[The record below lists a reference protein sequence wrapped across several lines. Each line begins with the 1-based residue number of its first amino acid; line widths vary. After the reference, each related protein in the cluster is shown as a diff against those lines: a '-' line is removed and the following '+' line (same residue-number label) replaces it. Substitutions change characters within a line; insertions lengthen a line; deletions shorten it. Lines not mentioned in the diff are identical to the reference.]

1 MRLDELKEAVLSYAR
16 SNADHD
22 GLALTAVPGLRMMV
36 QDRPRGDLHSIYRPL
51 VCMVL
56 QGEKELMVG
65 TQEASFTAGQSVI
78 ISADMPVT
86 GRIVQADRLAPYL
99 AVAVEL
105 DAGMIKEIAA
115 EIAPAGRTRTSA
127 TQTLFSIDTDD
138 AALGCVTRLFQI
150 VDAPEAIPILHPGIM
165 RELHYWLLSGRHG
178 AAIRALGLPNSHAS
192 RLGHAIAQLRANY
205 RQPVASKDLARAAGM
220 GVTAFHRHFKAMT
233 SLSPGQFQKRLRL
246 IEARRL
252 MLNEGYT
259 ASHAAY
265 QVGYKSVSQ
274 FTREYK
280 LLFGLSP
287 VKHVTLLAE

>member
-1 MRLDELKEAVLSYAR
+1 MQLDDLKKAVLNYAR
-16 SNADHD
+16 LNADHD
-22 GLALTAVPGLRMMV
+22 GLAYTVIPSLRIMV

-56 QGEKELMVG
+56 QGAKLLVVG
-65 TQEASFTAGQSVI
+65 MQEATFTAGQSVI
-78 ISADMPVT
+78 VSADIPVT
-86 GRIVQADRLAPYL
+86 GRIVKADRLAPYL

-105 DAGMIKEIAA
+105 DAGVIKEIAA
-115 EIAPAGRTRTSA
+115 EVAPARSA
-127 TQTLFSIDTDD
+127 TARQTCTLFSIDTDD
-138 AALGCVTRLFQI
+138 AALGCVTRLLQL
-150 VDAPEAIPILHPGIM
+150 VNTPEAVPILHPGIM

-178 AAIRALGLPNSHAS
+178 AAIRALGLPDSYAS
-192 RLGHAIAQLRANY
+192 RLGRTIAQMRANY
-205 RQPVASKDLARAAGM
+205 RQAMTSEDLAHTAGM

-259 ASHAAY
+259 AGHAAY

-287 VKHVTLLAE
+287 AKHVTLLAG